1 MKLNLPNKLTVL
13 RIILV
18 PLCMVFILYP
28 IGGEFVARIIAAAL
42 FLVTALTD
50 LADGKIARARNLV
63 TNFGKFLDPLADKFM
78 IFGALLALCS
88 SDMYAYFRPVF
99 VWVSAIIILRELGV
113 TSIRLVASGSSDK
126 VVIAASYLGKLK
138 TTFQCVAVMA
148 IILEPVMVKPF
159 FPEYNLYILSY
170 ICTALMLIFTVWS
183 GADYI
188 KSYWKYINPNN

>member
-1 MKLNLPNKLTVL
+1 MKLNLPNQLTIL

-18 PLCMVFILYP
+18 PLFMVFILYP
-28 IGGEFVARIIAAAL
+28 IGGETVSRIVAAVL
-42 FLVTALTD
+42 FLLTALTD
-50 LADGKIARARNLV
+50 MADGKIARKYNLV

-78 IFGALLALCS
+78 IFAALLALCS
-88 SDMYAYFRPVF
+88 SDMYSYFRVTF
-99 VWVSAIIILRELGV
+99 VWVSAVIILRELGV
-113 TSIRLVASGSSDK
+113 TSIRLVASGADK

-138 TTFQCVAVMA
+138 TTFQCVAVLA
-148 IILEPVMVKPF
+148 IILEPVLVKPF

-170 ICTALMLIFTVWS
+170 VCTALMLIFTIWS

>member
-18 PLCMVFILYP
+18 PLCMIFILYP
-28 IGGEFVARIIAAAL
+28 IGGEAVSRIIASAL
-42 FLVTALTD
+42 FLLTALTD

-78 IFGALLALCS
+78 IFGALLAICS
-88 SDMYAYFRPVF
+88 SDMYAYFRSVF

-113 TSIRLVASGSSDK
+113 TSIRLVASGSDK
-126 VVIAASYLGKLK
+126 AVIAASYLGKLK

-148 IILEPVMVKPF
+148 IILEPVLIKPF
-159 FPEYNLYILSY
+159 LPEYNIYILSY
-170 ICTALMLIFTVWS
+170 VCTALMLLFTVWS
-183 GADYI
+183 GVDYI
-188 KSYWKYINPNN
+188 KTYWKYINPNN